1 MNYLLTLLLLCTP
14 AQKQNVHLYIRLSY
28 VQDIQRMERKEGVEL
43 LKHQKWSGAELVD
56 KMVSVASGGRSSTA
70 AMGAGVTE
78 DQFSSK
84 M

>member
-1 MNYLLTLLLLCTP
+1 
-14 AQKQNVHLYIRLSY
+14 

-43 LKHQKWSGAELVD
+43 LKHQKWSGAELID

-78 DQFSSK
+78 EQFSSK

>member
-1 MNYLLTLLLLCTP
+1 M
-14 AQKQNVHLYIRLSY
+14 
-28 VQDIQRMERKEGVEL
+28 QDIQRMERKEGVEL
-43 LKHQKWSGAELVD
+43 LKHQKWSGAELID

-78 DQFSSK
+78 EQFSSK